1 MSRKKSEKG
10 INPDL
15 DKFISELMSQ
25 VMNDPEASV
34 TDKVKVL
41 DRALK
46 LEALKLKDADE
57 GWGAGFMDVDDDED
71 K

>member
-1 MSRKKSEKG
+1 MAKKDKG

-15 DKFISELMSQ
+15 ERFVNALMAE
-25 VMNDPEASV
+25 VMQDSTASV

-46 LEALKLKDADE
+46 LEAIKQK
-57 GWGAGFMDVDDDED
+57 VQDDEWGSGLLSNGD
-71 K
+71 DEQD

>member
-1 MSRKKSEKG
+1 MAKRDKG

-15 DKFISELMSQ
+15 ERFVNALMAE
-25 VMNDPEASV
+25 VMQDTSANV

-46 LEALKLKDADE
+46 LEAIKQK
-57 GWGAGFMDVDDDED
+57 VQDDEWGSGLIGGEED
-71 K
+71 EQD

>member
-1 MSRKKSEKG
+1 MAKKDKG

-15 DKFISELMSQ
+15 EKAISDLLKVTML
-25 VMNDPEASV
+25 DPTASL
-34 TDKVKVL
+34 TDKTKIL

-46 LEALKLKDADE
+46 LEQLKLKMSDDE
-57 GWGAGFMDVDDDED
+57 WGSGFGLDDDEE

>member
-1 MSRKKSEKG
+1 MAKRDKG

-15 DKFISELMSQ
+15 ERFVNALMAE
-25 VMNDPEASV
+25 VMQDTSASV

-46 LEALKLKDADE
+46 LEAIKQK
-57 GWGAGFMDVDDDED
+57 VQDDEWGIGLMGGEED
-71 K
+71 EQD

>member
-1 MSRKKSEKG
+1 MAKRDKV

-15 DKFISELMSQ
+15 ERFVNALMAE
-25 VMNDPEASV
+25 VMQDTSASV

-46 LEALKLKDADE
+46 LEAIKQK
-57 GWGAGFMDVDDDED
+57 VQDDEWGSGLMSGD
-71 K
+71 EDEQD

>member
-1 MSRKKSEKG
+1 MAKKDKG

-15 DKFISELMSQ
+15 ERFVNALMAD
-25 VMNDPEASV
+25 VMQDTSASV

-46 LEALKLKDADE
+46 LEAIKQK
-57 GWGAGFMDVDDDED
+57 VQDDEWGSGLMSGED
-71 K
+71 DEQD

>member
-1 MSRKKSEKG
+1 MAKRDKG

-15 DKFISELMSQ
+15 ERFVNALMAE
-25 VMNDPEASV
+25 VMQDTSASV

-46 LEALKLKDADE
+46 LEAIKQK
-57 GWGAGFMDVDDDED
+57 VQDDEWGSGLMGGEED
-71 K
+71 EQD

>member
-1 MSRKKSEKG
+1 MRKKVDKG

-25 VMNDPEASV
+25 VMHDPQASV

>member
-1 MSRKKSEKG
+1 MAKKDKG

-15 DKFISELMSQ
+15 ERFVNALMAE
-25 VMNDPEASV
+25 VMQDTGASV

-46 LEALKLKDADE
+46 LEAIKQKVQDDE
-57 GWGAGFMDVDDDED
+57 WGAGLLGGEDEQD
-71 K
+71 

>member
-1 MSRKKSEKG
+1 MAKKDKG

-15 DKFISELMSQ
+15 ERFVNALMSQ
-25 VMNDPEASV
+25 VMEDSTASV

-46 LEALKLKDADE
+46 LEAIKQKVQDD
-57 GWGAGFMDVDDDED
+57 GWGSGLMGDEED
-71 K
+71 EQD

>member
-1 MSRKKSEKG
+1 MAKRDKG

-15 DKFISELMSQ
+15 ERFVNALMAE
-25 VMNDPEASV
+25 VMQDTSASV

-46 LEALKLKDADE
+46 LEAIKQK
-57 GWGAGFMDVDDDED
+57 VQDDEWGSGLMSGD
-71 K
+71 EDEQD

>member
-1 MSRKKSEKG
+1 MAKKDKG

-15 DKFISELMSQ
+15 ERFVNALMAE
-25 VMNDPEASV
+25 VMQDSTASV

-46 LEALKLKDADE
+46 LEAIKQK
-57 GWGAGFMDVDDDED
+57 VQDDEWGSGLMGGED
-71 K
+71 EQD

>member
-1 MSRKKSEKG
+1 MAKRDKG

-15 DKFISELMSQ
+15 ERFVNALMAE
-25 VMNDPEASV
+25 VMQDTSASV

-46 LEALKLKDADE
+46 LEAIKQK
-57 GWGAGFMDVDDDED
+57 VQDDEWGSGLMAGD
-71 K
+71 EDEQD

>member
-1 MSRKKSEKG
+1 MAKKDKG

-15 DKFISELMSQ
+15 ERFVNALMSQ
-25 VMNDPEASV
+25 VMEDSTASV

-46 LEALKLKDADE
+46 LEAIKQKVQDD
-57 GWGAGFMDVDDDED
+57 GWGSGLMGDDED
-71 K
+71 EQD

>member
-1 MSRKKSEKG
+1 MAKRDKG

-15 DKFISELMSQ
+15 ERFVNALMAE
-25 VMNDPEASV
+25 VMQDTSASV

-46 LEALKLKDADE
+46 LEAIKQK
-57 GWGAGFMDVDDDED
+57 VQDDEWGSGLMSGED
-71 K
+71 DEQD

>member
-1 MSRKKSEKG
+1 MAKRDKG

-15 DKFISELMSQ
+15 ERFVNVLMAE
-25 VMNDPEASV
+25 VMQDTSASV

-46 LEALKLKDADE
+46 LEAIKQKVQDE
-57 GWGAGFMDVDDDED
+57 GWGSGLMGDDDEED
-71 K
+71 EQD

>member
-1 MSRKKSEKG
+1 MAKKDKG

-15 DKFISELMSQ
+15 ERFVNALMAE
-25 VMNDPEASV
+25 VMQDTSASV

-46 LEALKLKDADE
+46 LEAIKQKVQDE
-57 GWGAGFMDVDDDED
+57 GWGSGLMGNDDEED
-71 K
+71 EQD

>member
-1 MSRKKSEKG
+1 MAKKDKG

-15 DKFISELMSQ
+15 ERFVNALMAE
-25 VMNDPEASV
+25 VMQDTGASV

-46 LEALKLKDADE
+46 LEAIKQK
-57 GWGAGFMDVDDDED
+57 VQDDEWGSGLMD
-71 K
+71 GGEDEQD